1 MNRERESA
9 RAKRHVL
16 QENISYEGQ
25 GRTRRRPVVGEKQ
38 KERPSKRS
46 LVEGNEKIKKKK
58 QERETVVVV
67 VVVVVIVVDVV
78 VV

>member
-1 MNRERESA
+1 M
-9 RAKRHVL
+9 L

-46 LVEGNEKIKKKK
+46 LVEGNEKIKKRSKK
-58 QERETVVVV
+58 RKQ
-67 VVVVVIVVDVV
+67 
-78 VV
+78 